1 MNLGV
6 INPGTNGTVPQY
18 LAVALPLTI
27 VTAWVIIAF
36 QSKYIFP
43 PGTGFIKRLGWPMF
57 LFNQIILTKSK
68 PSEPQLEYPVGGYN
82 Y

>member
-6 INPGTNGTVPQY
+6 INPGTNGTVLQY

-36 QSKYIFP
+36 QSRNIFP
-43 PGTGFIKRLGWPMF
+43 PGTGFVRRLAWPMF
-57 LFNQIILTKSK
+57 LFNQIILHKSK
-68 PSEPQLEYPVGGYN
+68 PLELHLEYPLGEV
-82 Y
+82 